1 MAEFL
6 EPRLESTVFLSLVLN
21 PSHTQED
28 NGVVE
33 GPDEHHAPNDKIL
46 PEDKGQGLE
55 HAPRKLSVDL
65 AGEIWGSPVLRG
77 TWS

>member
-1 MAEFL
+1 
-6 EPRLESTVFLSLVLN
+6 
-21 PSHTQED
+21 
-28 NGVVE
+28 
-33 GPDEHHAPNDKIL
+33 
-46 PEDKGQGLE
+46 LE